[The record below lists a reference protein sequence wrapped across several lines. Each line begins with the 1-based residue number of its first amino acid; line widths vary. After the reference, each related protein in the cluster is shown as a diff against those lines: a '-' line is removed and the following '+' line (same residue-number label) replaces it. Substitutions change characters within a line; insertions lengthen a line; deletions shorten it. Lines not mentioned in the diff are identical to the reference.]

1 MLQHHSKSQSAWF
14 HPCTLA
20 FLSSFHFHFF
30 FEPRHDLAI
39 VFLFMGK
46 KAMGAILD
54 APIRVGKDAATIFH
68 QIQGTKAEETVEI
81 LSVTFLMTREE
92 LTFLMGKVLI
102 VIRHFSSQLSASLP
116 NSSMVRDSPLRV
128 GSIPARAI
136 QASAVSPG
144 RTIDFRQV
152 RSIFRRWE
160 KAARTT
166 LTYKDASTLTMG
178 LSLFHIRRPWNQP
191 LGPA

>member
-1 MLQHHSKSQSAWF
+1 
-14 HPCTLA
+14 
-20 FLSSFHFHFF
+20 
-30 FEPRHDLAI
+30 
-39 VFLFMGK
+39 MGK

-102 VIRHFSSQLSASLP
+102 VIRHFSSQLSA
-116 NSSMVRDSPLRV
+116 
-128 GSIPARAI
+128 
-136 QASAVSPG
+136 
-144 RTIDFRQV
+144 
-152 RSIFRRWE
+152 
-160 KAARTT
+160 RTT

-178 LSLFHIRRPWNQP
+178 LSLFSHTTTMESTF
-191 LGPA
+191 GAGMKS

>member
-1 MLQHHSKSQSAWF
+1 
-14 HPCTLA
+14 
-20 FLSSFHFHFF
+20 
-30 FEPRHDLAI
+30 
-39 VFLFMGK
+39 
-46 KAMGAILD
+46 
-54 APIRVGKDAATIFH
+54 
-68 QIQGTKAEETVEI
+68 
-81 LSVTFLMTREE
+81 MTGEE

-178 LSLFHIRRPWNQP
+178 LSLFHIRRPWNQLWGRHEIVSRNGNCQ
-191 LGPA
+191 LGLRIILQRQGKGP

>member
-1 MLQHHSKSQSAWF
+1 
-14 HPCTLA
+14 
-20 FLSSFHFHFF
+20 
-30 FEPRHDLAI
+30 
-39 VFLFMGK
+39 
-46 KAMGAILD
+46 MGAILD

-160 KAARTT
+160 KPPAR
-166 LTYKDASTLTMG
+166 
-178 LSLFHIRRPWNQP
+178 P
-191 LGPA
+191 

>member
-1 MLQHHSKSQSAWF
+1 
-14 HPCTLA
+14 
-20 FLSSFHFHFF
+20 
-30 FEPRHDLAI
+30 
-39 VFLFMGK
+39 
-46 KAMGAILD
+46 MGAILD
-54 APIRVGKDAATIFH
+54 APIRVGKGAATIFH

-81 LSVTFLMTREE
+81 LSVTFLMTGEE

-178 LSLFHIRRPWNQP
+178 LSLFSHTTTMESTF
-191 LGPA
+191 GAGMKS

>member
-1 MLQHHSKSQSAWF
+1 MADLSAAAFDSSIIVLQHHSKSQSAWF

-54 APIRVGKDAATIFH
+54 APIRVGKGAATIFH

-136 QASAVSPG
+136 QPPLYHRDAPLTLDRCGASSGAGKKPP
-144 RTIDFRQV
+144 
-152 RSIFRRWE
+152 
-160 KAARTT
+160 AR
-166 LTYKDASTLTMG
+166 
-178 LSLFHIRRPWNQP
+178 P
-191 LGPA
+191 